1 MLPRCIF
8 GFLFLSLAAMNLQG
22 RMFFAH
28 LREKERKE
36 VSSVVAVQGREKE
49 QKRDSLSLSLSL
61 SYVDK
66 ERERESFIAIF
77 CGHYFQ
83 SLNEREKR
91 SNCTLA
97 HTWTR
102 FFVHSHFLQES
113 KIFALLFLFR
123 SSKSRF
129 FETFF
134 NTQTWMRS
142 MHPFRV
148 SLSLLNPRSV
158 LCLEKRRQGK
168 RKNRLCLQ
176 PRILHL
182 LSKVFCLISPPG
194 VKKSRKH

>member
-1 MLPRCIF
+1 
-8 GFLFLSLAAMNLQG
+8 MNLQG
-22 RMFFAH
+22 RMVFAH

-36 VSSVVAVQGREKE
+36 VSVVAVQGREKE
-49 QKRDSLSLSLSL
+49 QKRDSLSL
-61 SYVDK
+61 YFVRGQ
-66 ERERESFIAIF
+66 RERENLLSPFFAAIIF
-77 CGHYFQ
+77 KVWMR
-83 SLNEREKR
+83 ERREV
-91 SNCTLA
+91 TA
-97 HTWTR
+97 HSHTPR
-102 FFVHSHFLQES
+102 HGFFVHSHFLQES

-176 PRILHL
+176 T
-182 LSKVFCLISPPG
+182 
-194 VKKSRKH
+194 